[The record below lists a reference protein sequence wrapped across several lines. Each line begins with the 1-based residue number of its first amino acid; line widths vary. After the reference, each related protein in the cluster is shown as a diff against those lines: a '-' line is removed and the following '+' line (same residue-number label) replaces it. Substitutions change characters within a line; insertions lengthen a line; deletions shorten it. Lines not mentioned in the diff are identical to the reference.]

1 MDYEKIL
8 EEQFNNVIDEETI
21 DGIAGQAGDIT
32 YGLSQQFSL
41 ENIFN
46 ATVKGESIFNNP
58 DVIDSLKDLF
68 FYEVKSAL
76 VLAVEILSVCIIIGL
91 LKNLSSSFSS
101 KSVSDISMM
110 VCTMVIIGL
119 AINNFRVSYDLAIDT
134 VGTMADTMAVLAP
147 ILLGI
152 MVSTGAVTSG
162 TVLSPLIIGSISG
175 IALIV
180 KTFILPA
187 LFTATILSL
196 INCITE
202 KDYVNKI
209 AKLLRNASVA
219 VMGLLMVILTGI
231 ISIQGLLTDTSD
243 GLLINTA
250 KYSLSSFIPIV
261 GGFTSDTV
269 ELFLRCMSSIKS
281 VVGVFG
287 IILILLLILVPLI
300 KIIIIACVYKLTAA
314 LCETGHRQ
322 QDFRRPQRYGQLP
335 HFHRI
340 NNVLQRSAL
349 HNVHNYHNEDRRRM
363 MESVFTW
370 VKDVFFIIISLTFFQ
385 ILIPNSNM
393 TKYLKFIFS
402 LIILAVILEPFA
414 SLVK

>member
-1 MDYEKIL
+1 MDHENIL
-8 EEQFNNVIDEETI
+8 KEQFNNVIDKEALN
-21 DGIAGQAGDIT
+21 DVAGRAGDIT
-32 YGLSQQFSL
+32 YGLSDMFSL

-46 ATVKGESIFNNP
+46 ATLKGESVFGDP
-58 DVIDSLKDLF
+58 AVVDSLKDLF
-68 FYEVKSAL
+68 FYEIKGAL

-91 LKNLSSSFSS
+91 LKNLSSSFGS

-110 VCTMVIIGL
+110 VCTMVIIGM
-119 AINNFRVSYDLAIDT
+119 AVNNFRVSYDLAIDT
-134 VGTMADTMAVLAP
+134 VSAMADTMTILAP

-152 MVSTGAVTSG
+152 MISTGAITSG
-162 TVLSPLIIGSISG
+162 TILSPMIIGSISG
-175 IALIV
+175 IAFIV

-269 ELFLRCMSSIKS
+269 DLFLRCMSSIKS

-287 IILILLLILVPLI
+287 IILLLLLLLIPLL
-300 KIIIIACVYKLTAA
+300 KIVTIAVIYKLAAA
-314 LCETGHRQ
+314 LCEPVADSKISDGLG
-322 QDFRRPQRYGQLP
+322 DMGSCLISIGSIMF
-335 HFHRI
+335 F
-340 NNVLQRSAL
+340 NAL
-349 HNVHNYHNEDRRRM
+349 L
-363 MESVFTW
+363 
-370 VKDVFFIIISLTFFQ
+370 FI
-385 ILIPNSNM
+385 M
-393 TKYLKFIFS
+393 FITTVMK
-402 LIILAVILEPFA
+402 IGGG
-414 SLVK
+414 

>member
-180 KTFILPA
+180 KPFILPA

-314 LCETGHRQ
+314 LCEPVTDSKISDGLS
-322 QDFRRPQRYGQLP
+322 DMGSCLISIGSIMF
-335 HFHRI
+335 F
-340 NNVLQRSAL
+340 NAL
-349 HNVHNYHNEDRRRM
+349 L
-363 MESVFTW
+363 
-370 VKDVFFIIISLTFFQ
+370 FI
-385 ILIPNSNM
+385 M
-393 TKYLKFIFS
+393 FITT
-402 LIILAVILEPFA
+402 IMKIGGG
-414 SLVK
+414 

>member
-8 EEQFNNVIDEETI
+8 EEQFNNVIDEKVTEN
-21 DGIAGQAGDIT
+21 IASRASDIT
-32 YGLSQQFSL
+32 YGISEQFSL

-46 ATVKGESIFNNP
+46 ATIKGESIFDSP
-58 DVIDSLKDLF
+58 EIIDSLKDLF
-68 FYEVKSAL
+68 FYEIKSAL
-76 VLAVEILSVCIIIGL
+76 VLAVEILGVCIIIGL
-91 LKNLSSSFSS
+91 LKNLSSSFGS

-110 VCTMVIIGL
+110 VCTMVIIGMSM
-119 AINNFRVSYDLAIDT
+119 NNFRISYDLAIDT
-134 VGTMADTMAVLAP
+134 VGTMADTMTMLAP

-152 MVSTGAVTSG
+152 MVSTGAITSG
-162 TVLSPLIIGSISG
+162 TVLSPMIIGSITG
-175 IALIV
+175 ISFIV

-187 LFTATILSL
+187 LFAATVLSL

-202 KDYVNKI
+202 KDYVNKM

-281 VVGVFG
+281 VIGVFG
-287 IILILLLILVPLI
+287 IIIILLLIIIPLI
-300 KIIIIACVYKLTAA
+300 KIVIIAVVYKITAA
-314 LCETGHRQ
+314 LCDPVTDNKISDGLN
-322 QDFRRPQRYGQLP
+322 DMGSCLISIGSIMF
-335 HFHRI
+335 F
-340 NNVLQRSAL
+340 NAL
-349 HNVHNYHNEDRRRM
+349 L
-363 MESVFTW
+363 
-370 VKDVFFIIISLTFFQ
+370 FI
-385 ILIPNSNM
+385 M
-393 TKYLKFIFS
+393 FITTVMK
-402 LIILAVILEPFA
+402 IGGG
-414 SLVK
+414 